1 MQQWINKCLSVL
13 VPTLRIWHSESR
25 WAMQIDILSSH
36 NMTQIHVLMIILY
49 CTSIIYIVLCIYN
62 SFICISPQKGFT
74 LLSLISS
81 SILLIQC
88 CQIVIVCILCQ
99 INKKYSE
106 CCRKN
111 LIYAILVVVFRQI
124 EIVLKDST
132 AFVYVTKS
140 V

>member
-1 MQQWINKCLSVL
+1 MRKQNILLSTSFPIKITKITWNSKWYTLQQWINKCLSVL

-36 NMTQIHVLMIILY
+36 NMTQIHMLMIILY

-99 INKKYSE
+99 INKKIFWM
-106 CCRKN
+106 
-111 LIYAILVVVFRQI
+111 L
-124 EIVLKDST
+124 
-132 AFVYVTKS
+132 
-140 V
+140 